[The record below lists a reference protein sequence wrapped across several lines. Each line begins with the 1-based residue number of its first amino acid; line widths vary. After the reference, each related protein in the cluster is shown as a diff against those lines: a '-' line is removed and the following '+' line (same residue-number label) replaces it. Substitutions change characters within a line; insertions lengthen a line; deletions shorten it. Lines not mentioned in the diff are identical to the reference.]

1 MAGYQNEKGYS
12 GKDVDRILQ
21 DHDIKATTTL
31 LSLSPTSPS
40 EPNVGTVNLEGF
52 PHGDTFP
59 NAKYS
64 YTGTTIKFMREIT
77 SGISNWITA
86 AITSVTEITGG
97 LEFLLFFQQKDSTKI
112 HYYEMIIT
120 VNTSDWAAGAYRI
133 TQINEVQL

>member
-31 LSLSPTSPS
+31 LSLN
-40 EPNVGTVNLEGF
+40 PNGTVNLEGF

-64 YTGTTIKFMREIT
+64 YVGTTIKFMYDDA
-77 SGISNWITA
+77 WVTA
-86 AITSVTEITGG
+86 EVIGVTEVLYGFE
-97 LEFLLFFQQKDSTKI
+97 LLLFFHKGNFYK
-112 HYYEMIIT
+112 MIIT
-120 VNTSDWAAGAYRI
+120 VNTGDWANGTYSI
-133 TQINEVQL
+133 TTL

>member
-31 LSLSPTSPS
+31 LSLN
-40 EPNVGTVNLEGF
+40 PNGTVNLEGF

-59 NAKYS
+59 SAKYS
-64 YTGTTIKFMREIT
+64 YVGTTIKFMREIT

-86 AITSVTEITGG
+86 VITSVTEITGG

-120 VNTSDWAAGAYRI
+120 VNTSDWAAGTYRI
-133 TQINEVQL
+133 TQINEVQINEN